1 MYQSMYDTGIKL
13 LVGEYAIVSTILL
26 LGTSYP
32 FFQQKGVVLD
42 VVIVDIVV
50 GDGLLPPVVA

>member
-1 MYQSMYDTGIKL
+1 

-42 VVIVDIVV
+42 VAIVDIVV